1 MTQIL
6 FPSGAEMPLNFYLA
20 AEEFVA
26 GMDCAGEKLF
36 FWSVAPTV
44 IFGRNQVMSDEVN
57 LIWCMEHGVQVFR
70 RKSGGGCVYA
80 DHGNLMISYISPG
93 ISAEEAFGRY
103 MELMTSSLAALGLDA
118 VASVRN
124 DIMVGDSKV
133 SGNAFYSLHGSG
145 IVHGTLLYDVD
156 IDSMS
161 CAITPSAEKLRSKGV
176 ASVRQRVANIRPLL
190 GVTAAHEGVSD
201 MESLSAWL
209 ADRLCDR
216 SILLTDDNMQEI
228 SGLSEKY
235 LDRAFLLGKE
245 NEK

>member
-57 LIWCMEHGVQVFR
+57 LIWCREHGVQVFR

-133 SGNAFYSLHGSG
+133 SGNAFYSLYGSG

-161 CAITPSAEKLRSKGV
+161 CAITPSVEKLRSKGV

-235 LDRAFLLGKE
+235 LDKAFLLGKE